1 MAKRILTAVIWLP
14 IAALGFAFAPVW
26 AIALAISALSVVA
39 VYELLWATGL
49 VRQKRLCVISAVF
62 AALVPLWTY
71 YSSEFSAFGRI
82 LAGFTVFSGWNAA
95 PGESQI

>member
-49 VRQKRLCVISAVF
+49 VRQKRLCVSSVGAVVDVLQF
-62 AALVPLWTY
+62 GVL
-71 YSSEFSAFGRI
+71 SSAFGRI

>member
-39 VYELLWATGL
+39 VYELLWAAVCYQRS
-49 VRQKRLCVISAVF
+49 VRSVGAVVDVLQF
-62 AALVPLWTY
+62 GIL
-71 YSSEFSAFGRI
+71 SSAFGRI

>member
-26 AIALAISALSVVA
+26 AIALAISALSV
-39 VYELLWATGL
+39 
-49 VRQKRLCVISAVF
+49 
-62 AALVPLWTY
+62 
-71 YSSEFSAFGRI
+71 RI